1 MNTPNEVQNEW
12 QERRDLVLAVR
23 ERVSD
28 QLGRLTNV
36 LVPETG
42 PNVADVQRIEELQF
56 ELGQLEE
63 AFDEAEQ
70 KYLTHSLDSEA
81 TGEGH
86 DNG

>member
-28 QLGRLTNV
+28 QLGRLTNA
-36 LVPETG
+36 LVPAAG
-42 PNVADVQRIEELQF
+42 PSVDEVQRIEALQF

-63 AFDEAEQ
+63 AFDEAER
-70 KYLTHSLDSEA
+70 KYLTHEND
-81 TGEGH
+81 TDPTKRG
-86 DNG
+86 NN